1 MASPRRI
8 YFLNKKFQ
16 LRFAFYVCS
25 WLIALS
31 FTYPLIISNLFDYL
45 ISYLALDPLGPTL
58 ANLEKTRE
66 DLLWLLVSMQV
77 ILISFTFFISIFMSH
92 KIAGPL
98 YKLSKLLREAAA
110 GNLEQRLVFRKSDYF
125 QELAPDYNTLMESIQ
140 KRIAQRSNGIQTA
153 IPYLKKALSSSNLET
168 QRELETALNLLRNAD
183 QS

>member
-110 GNLEQRLVFRKSDYF
+110 GNL
-125 QELAPDYNTLMESIQ
+125 
-140 KRIAQRSNGIQTA
+140 
-153 IPYLKKALSSSNLET
+153 
-168 QRELETALNLLRNAD
+168 
-183 QS
+183 